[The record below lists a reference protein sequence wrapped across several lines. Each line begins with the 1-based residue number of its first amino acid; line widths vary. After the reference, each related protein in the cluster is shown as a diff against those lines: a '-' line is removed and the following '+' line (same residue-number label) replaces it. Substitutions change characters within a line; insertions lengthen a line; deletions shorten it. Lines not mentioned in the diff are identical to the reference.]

1 MNNSSHVRNEI
12 QSIIDRW
19 KLKLE
24 KQDESNCF
32 VYGSV
37 GSSDRILVLI
47 WSNMMRINGAADYI
61 DLYLQEND
69 PELAGQLLTD
79 IGLLIERLDTLE
91 AYDFHD

>member
-1 MNNSSHVRNEI
+1 
-12 QSIIDRW
+12 
-19 KLKLE
+19 
-24 KQDESNCF
+24 
-32 VYGSV
+32 
-37 GSSDRILVLI
+37 
-47 WSNMMRINGAADYI
+47 MMRINGAADYI